1 MKRFLFIVTGAIG
14 SLAAILSITPP
25 QFGGASSSG
34 GGLLGGAKTSTGTST
49 GSSATST
56 SNTPSTPAA
65 TSTATATSP
74 SPVATAKA
82 TSKATTKKKKK
93 KTTKKTVKATTGGT
107 TTTTPATTAPTPVA
121 TTPTP
126 TPTPTKTVSS
136 GVSGTFTG
144 ASYDAAEP
152 NGRVWGSVSVTI
164 VLKNGKVVSSTG
176 NQSPSSRGPYAFSAL
191 DPFFA
196 SNQMTL
202 TEIKAMNASS
212 VIAKTLY
219 VGGVT
224 YSSLAYW
231 SSIKSAL
238 GKAGI

>member
-1 MKRFLFIVTGAIG
+1 VKRFLYIVTGAIG

-25 QFGGASSSG
+25 QFGGASTGATSA
-34 GGLLGGAKTSTGTST
+34 LGGAKSST
-49 GSSATST
+49 SSAAA
-56 SNTPSTPAA
+56 SNAAAATTATPAAAASTPAA
-65 TSTATATSP
+65 SSP
-74 SPVATAKA
+74 APVAT
-82 TSKATTKKKKK
+82 TKATTKKKK
-93 KTTKKTVKATTGGT
+93 KTTKKTTTKATTSGGTTTSTTT
-107 TTTTPATTAPTPVA
+107 TTTTPATTAPAPAASTPA
-121 TTPTP
+121 A
-126 TPTPTKTVSS
+126 SS

-144 ASYDAAEP
+144 AAYDAAEP

-176 NQSPSSRGPYAFSAL
+176 SQSPSSRGPYAFSAL

-202 TEIKAMNASS
+202 QEIKAMTTSS
-212 VIAKTLY
+212 VISKTLY

-231 SSIKSAL
+231 SSVKSAL
-238 GKAGI
+238 AKAGI